1 MNKCIFTG
9 RLVND
14 PEMSF
19 YEKEGQTQSIAKY
32 RLAINKR
39 NYEEAD
45 FISVTSFGSNALFAE
60 KYLKMGMKI
69 ILCAHVVT
77 DSYINKNG
85 QKIYTVDFIAE
96 SQEFT
101 ESKNTVEE
109 RQKANINQEEPPF
122 K

>member
-19 YEKEGQTQSIAKY
+19 YEKEGQTQSVAKY

-60 KYLKMGMKI
+60 KYLKMGMKNF
-69 ILCAHVVT
+69 LCAHVVT
-77 DSYINKNG
+77 GSYINKKFILWILSLNLRNL
-85 QKIYTVDFIAE
+85 QSLKIL
-96 SQEFT
+96 
-101 ESKNTVEE
+101 
-109 RQKANINQEEPPF
+109 
-122 K
+122 